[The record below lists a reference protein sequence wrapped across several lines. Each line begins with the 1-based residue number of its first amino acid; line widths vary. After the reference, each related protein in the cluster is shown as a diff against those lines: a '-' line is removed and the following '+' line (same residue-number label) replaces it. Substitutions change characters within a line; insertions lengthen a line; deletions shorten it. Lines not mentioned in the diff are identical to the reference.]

1 MENEDEGE
9 EAGELLE
16 MRGVLRL
23 AVWPMKP
30 WRVRL
35 EEALLQ
41 RHPSLALL
49 GSYKC
54 ICKVR

>member
-1 MENEDEGE
+1 MESEDEGE
-9 EAGELLE
+9 EAGELQ
-16 MRGVLRL
+16 GVLRL

-35 EEALLQ
+35 EVALLQ